1 MKIFFPLLLTILVL
15 AGSGEQKEPVLK
27 IGLIADPQYAGKPA
41 AGTRFYNESL
51 RKVVEAI
58 DTFNF
63 YRVDFVQN
71 LGDVTDGGWANFDSI
86 LPLYKKLNVGI
97 ENHHLLGNHDFAVD
111 SVYMGGLTEKLS
123 MPGPYYS
130 YSEKGWRFIVLDA
143 TDYSYYSN
151 PLHKREIG
159 RVDFYFENTKGK
171 PNHQTWNGA
180 IGAEQQT
187 WLNQELETAKGE
199 GEKVILFSH
208 LPLRPLGNPHNLWN
222 EAEIIRII
230 ENNPNVVAY
239 INGHN
244 HAGGYELKNSIHY
257 ITVSGMVETMK
268 NSYGILEIYVDS
280 LVLRGY
286 GNQKT
291 LYLKYP

>member
-1 MKIFFPLLLTILVL
+1 MNNFFLFLLTVLVL
-15 AGSGEQKEPVLK
+15 TGSGEKKEPVLK
-27 IGLIADPQYAGKPA
+27 IGLIADPQYAGKAA

-51 RKVVEAI
+51 QKVAEAI

-63 YRVDFVQN
+63 YHVDFVQT

-86 LPLYKKLNVGI
+86 LPLYKKLNPGI

-123 MPGPYYS
+123 MPGTYYS
-130 YSEKGWRFIVLDA
+130 YSEKGWRFVVLDA
-143 TDYSYYSN
+143 TDYAHYSN
-151 PLHKREIG
+151 PLHKRDIG
-159 RVDFYFENTKGK
+159 GVDYYFEKIEGK

-187 WLNQELETAKGE
+187 WLKQELEKAGE
-199 GEKVILFSH
+199 SGQKVILFSH

-222 EAEIIRII
+222 DAEIIRII

-244 HAGGYELKNSIHY
+244 HAGGYEFKNGIHY
-257 ITVSGMVETMK
+257 ITVSGMVETK
-268 NSYGILEIYVDS
+268 VNSYGILEIYKDS

-291 LYLKYP
+291 LHLNNP